1 MESARILRDSKG
13 RKAEKQIGHAG
24 NEDRS
29 PERYPARGIKERASK
44 WRDSGADS
52 GRKTSPNKR
61 CWPFRRKV
69 GGMLRRPPRKGPK
82 RSWRRASL
90 KAWLEANDSW
100 KKSVSWKTASRHYS
114 ESRPTKGVREWTG

>member
-1 MESARILRDSKG
+1 MQSARILRHSKG

-24 NEDRS
+24 NDDRR

-61 CWPFRRKV
+61 CWPFRRKLA
-69 GGMLRRPPRKGPK
+69 GMLRRPPPKGPK
-82 RSWRRASL
+82 RSCAHASL
-90 KAWLEANDSW
+90 KAWLERNDSW
-100 KKSVSWKTASRHYS
+100 KKPVSRKTARRHY
-114 ESRPTKGVREWTG
+114 